1 VRRTLTDITRQMI
14 HATLWGGV
22 IFFNIKIDIH
32 VISMLYKEM
41 EKIKNLIIKKTMFYC
56 YSSDPENKQ
65 NKTKYYQASISCL
78 HPHN

>member
-1 VRRTLTDITRQMI
+1 LESQKFKSFKKEVIGVRRTLTDITRQMI

-41 EKIKNLIIKKTMFYC
+41 EKIKNLIIKKTMYLLL
-56 YSSDPENKQ
+56 Q
-65 NKTKYYQASISCL
+65 Q
-78 HPHN
+78 

>member
-1 VRRTLTDITRQMI
+1 MI

-41 EKIKNLIIKKTMFYC
+41 EKIKNLIIKKTMYLLLQR
-56 YSSDPENKQ
+56 SGKQTKQ
-65 NKTKYYQASISCL
+65 NKILSSKHFMFTPIQLI
-78 HPHN
+78 

>member
-1 VRRTLTDITRQMI
+1 ML

-65 NKTKYYQASISCL
+65 NKTK
-78 HPHN
+78 